1 MNNIAVIE
9 EKNKNSKSLI
19 LKVEDI
25 KHIKNNVDLSLN
37 MLIQRLIDCIK
48 ECNFQEGREHYIIAK
63 RLYNNNPKI
72 NSLGFILESKNLKL
86 KYESSD
92 DYYIKYLLKEEL
104 NKLINSITYLGEIE
118 DSEEYN
124 LAYNE
129 VLNLRNKVDIE
140 EISYDLNKRVKEI
153 NNSENKKNKILIK
166 EIFKD
171 KYEDNFY
178 NSAEFTYNIIEN
190 NIYKNIEDFNE
201 LQKVLDKIYLL
212 YKFNLEK
219 DINKKVEILY
229 DMSINE
235 FMNIEY
241 VYKGYVVRTLE
252 KNNYKTIDE
261 LREDILKLGNKIK
274 SFDKKSMPI

>member
-1 MNNIAVIE
+1 MNSMVIIERKE
-9 EKNKNSKSLI
+9 EKNNTFI
-19 LKVEDI
+19 INIEDI
-25 KHIKNNVDLSLN
+25 KHIKNDIELSLEA
-37 MLIQRLIDCIK
+37 LINKLESSIEKHAFD
-48 ECNFQEGREHYIIAK
+48 EGMEYLK
-63 RLYNNNPKI
+63 LSKKVYKKNPKI
-72 NSLGFILESKNLKL
+72 NSLGFILEGKDLICQYNKNADSYNLL
-86 KYESSD
+86 ILEERLSS
-92 DYYIKYLLKEEL
+92 
-104 NKLINSITYLGEIE
+104 LINSVSYLDEIE
-118 DSEEYN
+118 NSELYKN
-124 LAYNE
+124 TFYQ
-129 VLNLRNKVDIE
+129 VRDLRNKLLEMNIIKKLDE
-140 EISYDLNKRVKEI
+140 AFKNSKNNNEKEI
-153 NNSENKKNKILIK
+153 EKFIK

-229 DMSINE
+229 DMSING

-241 VYKGYVVRTLE
+241 VYKDYVVRALE
-252 KNNYKTIDE
+252 KKNYKTIDE

>member
-104 NKLINSITYLGEIE
+104 NKFINSITYLGEIE